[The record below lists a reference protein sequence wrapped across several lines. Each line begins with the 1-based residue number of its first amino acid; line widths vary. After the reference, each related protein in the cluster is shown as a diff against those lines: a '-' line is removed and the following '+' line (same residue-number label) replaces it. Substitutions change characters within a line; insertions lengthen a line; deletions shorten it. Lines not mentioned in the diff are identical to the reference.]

1 MALVLKTKINPER
14 GVPPI
19 SVDGIRLIAGKG
31 IAGDRHQELG
41 KRDVCILRKEVLDWM
56 EAQSVQGLCFSRYK
70 ENLLIE
76 GFRDGELTPGSRLRF
91 RNVDLE
97 ISDFSK
103 QCFPEKCTFAQSCSF
118 CKLRQEYP
126 MARILTSGVIYPGEH
141 VELVKD
147 SSAAPER

>member
-70 ENLLIE
+70 E
-76 GFRDGELTPGSRLRF
+76 T
-91 RNVDLE
+91 
-97 ISDFSK
+97 
-103 QCFPEKCTFAQSCSF
+103 C
-118 CKLRQEYP
+118 
-126 MARILTSGVIYPGEH
+126 
-141 VELVKD
+141 
-147 SSAAPER
+147 